1 MRIVMDEVKERDIE
15 KRKDGKEKVG
25 EEELMGI
32 IGKMVKKREE

>member
-32 IGKMVKKREE
+32 MGKMVKKREE